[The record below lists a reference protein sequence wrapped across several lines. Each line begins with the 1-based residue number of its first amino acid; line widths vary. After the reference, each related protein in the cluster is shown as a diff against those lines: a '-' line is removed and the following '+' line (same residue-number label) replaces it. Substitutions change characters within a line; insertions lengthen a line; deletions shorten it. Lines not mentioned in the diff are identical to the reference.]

1 MPILLNCCLLNIIQ
15 VVEGLQ
21 ENDCYVSAGP
31 PFRPKDTGAANYE
44 VVEKKDQSNAN
55 DVKQDSQETAL
66 YSIVDKKS
74 SGKYTNSK
82 AFYFILAFTKCYR

>member
-1 MPILLNCCLLNIIQ
+1 MSILLNCCYLNILP

-21 ENDCYVSAGP
+21 ENDCYV
-31 PFRPKDTGAANYE
+31 PFRPKDTDAANYA
-44 VVEKKDQSNAN
+44 VVGRKDQSKAS

-66 YSIVDKKS
+66 HSIVDKKS

-82 AFYFILAFTKCYR
+82 SFFLFWHSKNVIVN